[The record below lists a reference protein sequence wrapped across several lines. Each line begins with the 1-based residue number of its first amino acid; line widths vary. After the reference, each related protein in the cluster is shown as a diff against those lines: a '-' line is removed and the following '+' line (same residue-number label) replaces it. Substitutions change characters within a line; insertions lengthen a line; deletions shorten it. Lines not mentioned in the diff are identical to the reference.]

1 MSLVERLV
9 QDSYVNILLILIW
22 VIDFALLAFRRL
34 RPTLDSE
41 EMWKLLS
48 MIASEK
54 ELRVHDTTELEDM
67 IELEQMKV
75 HQARAGKSRFLD
87 LPDDNSEEEALDE
100 D

>member
-1 MSLVERLV
+1 M
-9 QDSYVNILLILIW
+9 LLILIW
-22 VIDFALLAFRRL
+22 TIELALLAFRRL
-34 RPTLDSE
+34 RPALDPG

-67 IELEQMKV
+67 IELGE
-75 HQARAGKSRFLD
+75 RAKAHRDKLGGLGELN
-87 LPDDNSEEEALDE
+87 LPDDNSEEEVWDE

>member
-1 MSLVERLV
+1 MLS
-9 QDSYVNILLILIW
+9 ILIW
-22 VIDFALLAFRRL
+22 TIDFALLAFRRL
-34 RPTLDSE
+34 RPALNPE

-67 IELEQMKV
+67 IELREG
-75 HQARAGKSRFLD
+75 AGAHRGRLGGLGESN
-87 LPDDNSEEEALDE
+87 LPDDNSEEEVWDE